1 MTRTF
6 GAMLGAV
13 MIGGAMLLGAA
24 SSAGAQSYP
33 RVVGSGE
40 NMEIEYGPGG
50 QRTVIFGGGRVVI
63 SMMDGANITLMHL
76 DAEFVQ
82 QPREGF
88 VPMIIGSGE
97 SNEVIYVRP
106 AMVEMLRRA
115 RASMP
120 AR

>member
-1 MTRTF
+1 
-6 GAMLGAV
+6 V
-13 MIGGAMLLGAA
+13 LLGSVAP
-24 SSAGAQSYP
+24 AGAQSYP
-33 RVVGSGE
+33 RVIGSGE

-50 QRTVIFGGGRVVI
+50 QRTPLFGGGRVVI
-63 SMMDGANITLMHL
+63 SMMDGANVTLMHL

-88 VPMIIGSGE
+88 VPLVIGSGE

-106 AMVEMLRRA
+106 AMIEMLRRA